1 MSDQETVS
9 LLDEVHKTRAEKA
22 AKRHQ
27 NTCKL
32 VNVIESLSE
41 KQQEEALLLLTGQY
55 SAEDIRYALKSIG
68 KPVGTTTI
76 RYHRNGECACRTTTA

>member
-1 MSDQETVS
+1 
-9 LLDEVHKTRAEKA
+9 
-22 AKRHQ
+22 
-27 NTCKL
+27 
-32 VNVIESLSE
+32 
-41 KQQEEALLLLTGQY
+41 LTGQY